1 MPDRTSDSKL
11 SPKLRATW
19 HASSEL
25 DVFGQWA
32 QAFRAPSATELY
44 QDFGAPGSYARIGNP
59 DLKTETSN
67 GFEIG
72 ARLNRPDFGG
82 SITGRSE
89 EHTSELQSLMRNSYA
104 VFCLEKKQTK
114 STCTGRD
121 MGR

>member
-72 ARLNRPDFGG
+72 ARLNRPAFGG
-82 SITGRSE
+82 PITGFYHFYKNFTERVTRTE
-89 EHTSELQSLMRNSYA
+89 QRREGKEGVR
-104 VFCLEKKQTK
+104 
-114 STCTGRD
+114 
-121 MGR
+121 